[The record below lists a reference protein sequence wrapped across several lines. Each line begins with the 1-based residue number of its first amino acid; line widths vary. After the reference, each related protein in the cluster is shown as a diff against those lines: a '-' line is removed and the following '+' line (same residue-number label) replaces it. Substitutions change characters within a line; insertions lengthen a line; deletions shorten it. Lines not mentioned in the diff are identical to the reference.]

1 MTTASNGAHVAECLN
16 CDPDGVPCCAAC
28 CQCGCEPPTFL
39 DPDPLTVIP
48 DEPCHTTGRA
58 FPQPILRQLLRS
70 MGVLT
75 DCHRFTGMA
84 PRQERNLRPKGTGWR
99 ERP

>member
-1 MTTASNGAHVAECLN
+1 MTEVTTSNGAHVAVTLS
-16 CDPDGVPCCAAC
+16 
-28 CQCGCEPPTFL
+28 T
-39 DPDPLTVIP
+39 DPLTVLQDDP
-48 DEPCHTTGRA
+48 PAPLQCHTTGRA

-70 MGVLT
+70 MGVT
-75 DCHRFTGMA
+75 TCPDCHRFTGMA